1 MNDTP
6 RRTARWWKFCL
17 KASSL
22 KAESTRTNSRTVFSK
37 TDIRVANL
45 PKNPLICIRW
55 QHTETGRT

>member
-1 MNDTP
+1 MNDTS

-22 KAESTRTNSRTVFSK
+22 KAESTRTNSWTVFSK

-45 PKNPLICIRW
+45 PNNPLFI
-55 QHTETGRT
+55 